1 MVFPDGISGIVDM
14 VPNVYHGILWIVAE
28 CQSTTITTKTI
39 LLNAMQNIISVPS
52 KFILVTRTYDS
63 SMVTLL
69 ICTLAIHPFIW
80 GGADVAVLL
89 PMDSWYA
96 SP

>member
-1 MVFPDGISGIVDM
+1 MKIPTQLENDLFSYSV
-14 VPNVYHGILWIVAE
+14 
-28 CQSTTITTKTI
+28 
-39 LLNAMQNIISVPS
+39 NIIVHT
-52 KFILVTRTYDS
+52 FLVTRK
-63 SMVTLL
+63 SMVTYP